1 VSYVPWGTAFQLLR
15 TSDQPEK
22 TVRKFL
28 GVGGVLYSSNGRPSI
43 PAQASTLFKIEAAKI
58 GTLPRSEREVLSIGR
73 MFAKDAVL
81 LTGREATDLL

>member
-1 VSYVPWGTAFQLLR
+1 
-15 TSDQPEK
+15 
-22 TVRKFL
+22 
-28 GVGGVLYSSNGRPSI
+28 
-43 PAQASTLFKIEAAKI
+43 LFKIEAAKI